1 MGTVADAPGP
11 SLDSISGD
19 SMRSL
24 SCVVFLGRFFI
35 HLGVGPPLKLE
46 GVLSFLNENVYSFL
60 SHSPTLWL
68 KRGIP
73 PEVKTP
79 EVPNS
84 SRFAASKVSALQVG
98 IVGNG
103 DEFLSAFC
111 FHYRSPDTLHWLRL
125 SPRRADKRVVA

>member
-1 MGTVADAPGP
+1 MGR
-11 SLDSISGD
+11 I
-19 SMRSL
+19 RS
-24 SCVVFLGRFFI
+24 SDV
-35 HLGVGPPLKLE
+35 LKLE

-103 DEFLSAFC
+103 EEFLS
-111 FHYRSPDTLHWLRL
+111 YRNPYFILAYFIPLKEGKHIKKEGMKYLVLHR
-125 SPRRADKRVVA
+125 